1 MARFTSRFSSKAAL
15 LLSNLVLASATSI
28 IDNGK
33 LVTLG
38 SINYYVGGPSV
49 SKIDTLEL
57 NSNHSNADVLPIT
70 VIRTD
75 ETLLTG
81 DIVQDIVSNYSTS
94 DDVFHHGF
102 LSSEFAN
109 TRPDIS

>member
-1 MARFTSRFSSKAAL
+1 MVLSASKFSCKAAL
-15 LLSNLVLASATSI
+15 LLPSLVVASVASV

-38 SINYYVGGPSV
+38 SISYYVGGPSV
-49 SKIDTLEL
+49 SRIDPPEY
-57 NSNHSNADVLPIT
+57 NANHSNADVLPMT

-81 DIVQDIVSNYSTS
+81 DILQDTISNYSMS
-94 DDVFHHGF
+94 DDVFQYGF
-102 LSSEFAN
+102 LKSESLHMK
-109 TRPDIS
+109 TDLL